1 MKLYSMVHFT
11 SMIYICNYYPQKFT
25 LIKSTI
31 DFIHTLKSKKLQEA
45 NELLL
50 ELHEFNYK
58 RKNGLDPTEIE
69 QFYILWLMNWFSD
82 GIIRKQ
88 KSTLHRRE
96 KSDFPK
102 E

>member
-1 MKLYSMVHFT
+1 
-11 SMIYICNYYPQKFT
+11 MIE
-25 LIKSTI
+25 
-31 DFIHTLKSKKLQEA
+31 FINTLKSKKSQEA

-58 RKNGLDPTEIE
+58 RKNGLDLTEIE
-69 QFYILWLMNWFSD
+69 KFYILWLMNWFSD
-82 GIIRKQ
+82 GTTRKQ